1 MVSLS
6 VKNVPED
13 VLEKLRARAQRNR
26 RSLQAEL
33 LAILEDSANRRR
45 FSVDEAY
52 QRIRAIGLKTA
63 DDSAQIIREMRDSR

>member
-33 LAILEDSANRRR
+33 LAILEDSANPRH
-45 FSVDEAY
+45 FSIDEAY
-52 QRIRAIGLKTA
+52 QRIQAIGLKTA